1 MEKHLLDIYVELYK
15 RKCFDK
21 IPIGEYPNGDYYY
34 MTSKQVQ
41 AMQLLSDNV
50 TTFVGYGGAARSG
63 KSLIECTAIIFDCL
77 AYAGIA
83 WGLARKELTTLK
95 RTVLITLFKQF
106 SFYGISET
114 DYNYNQQLNKIT
126 FQNGSDIF
134 LIDTAFKPSDP
145 LNTRF
150 GGLELTRSAIDE
162 SNETDITVINK
173 IFERT
178 GWRLNDKYN
187 LKRKQFECFN
197 PAKNHVYNRFY
208 RPFKDKC
215 ESVFRKF
222 ISALPGDNPNPIV
235 QEWINDLL
243 ETGDKITIERQ
254 IYGNFEYDDDPSVLI
269 DYDKSCD
276 IFTNNYLLSGKK
288 YITCDVAR
296 LGNDKTKIRVWD
308 GMRCVKKLTIDKS
321 KLDVVVSA
329 IQNLQREFIVPTSQ
343 TIVDE
348 DGVGGGVC
356 DFLHCKGFVNN
367 SKPTNPN
374 YQNLRS
380 ECYFKLSEV
389 INSGE
394 MYLMNESPTDRD
406 IIVEELGVIKQKDID
421 KDGKLAI
428 IPKDE
433 IKKIIGRS
441 PDEADCLM
449 MRMWFELNPIKSVV
463 RNRILN

>member
-1 MEKHLLDIYVELYK
+1 LIPKLLGT
-15 RKCFDK
+15 C
-21 IPIGEYPNGDYYY
+21 
-34 MTSKQVQ
+34 
-41 AMQLLSDNV
+41 
-50 TTFVGYGGAARSG
+50 
-63 KSLIECTAIIFDCL
+63 
-77 AYAGIA
+77 
-83 WGLARKELTTLK
+83 
-95 RTVLITLFKQF
+95 
-106 SFYGISET
+106 
-114 DYNYNQQLNKIT
+114 
-126 FQNGSDIF
+126 
-134 LIDTAFKPSDP
+134 
-145 LNTRF
+145 
-150 GGLELTRSAIDE
+150 
-162 SNETDITVINK
+162 
-173 IFERT
+173 
-178 GWRLNDKYN
+178 
-187 LKRKQFECFN
+187 N
-197 PAKNHVYNRFY
+197 PAKNFVYKDFY
-208 RPFKDKC
+208 LPSKNGDLLPYKQ
-215 ESVFRKF
+215 F
-222 ISALPGDNPNPIV
+222 IQSLVTDNPNISKHYIENLKKLDE
-235 QEWINDLL
+235 QSKRRLL
-243 ETGDKITIERQ
+243 FGDW
-254 IYGNFEYDDDPSVLI
+254 EYDDDPSVLV

-276 IFTNNYLLSGKK
+276 IFTNNYLLGGKK

-329 IQNLQREFIVPTSQ
+329 IQNIQREYGVPTSQ

-348 DGVGGGVC
+348 DGVGGGVV

-380 ECYFKLSEV
+380 ECYFKLAEV

-441 PDEADCLM
+441 PDEADCIM
-449 MRMWFELNPIKSVV
+449 MRMWFEI
-463 RNRILN
+463 NRIVQPVKNRFIN